1 MRRAEARTA
10 LRYTPDP
17 DCFFRAEDPLG
28 LVAGLPGILALELA
42 PVDPWP
48 ALEEF
53 SPFGCNLVITALL
66 AAPPD
71 TASLVLLPVADQV
84 AIFPVAE
91 VGFAG
96 AGLSPD
102 ARAVLEEQLRLAA
115 NDEATGFAGRL
126 GSAARVA
133 VNVLN
138 RAGLEDVRRTLTDA
152 IGQSQRDRSGGAF
165 IAALGALLD
174 QTAQQPAS
182 DAQPAKMPEAGV
194 SSDATAEDPV
204 PRTQVVRSLRV
215 DAERIDALVSLTG
228 ELTVVKNAIGH
239 TARLARDGADP
250 DDLARRLKD
259 QHALL
264 DRLVAELQRSVLGI
278 RVLPLHHVFQ
288 NFPRLVREM
297 AQDLGKSVRLVVEG
311 QATEADKA
319 TVEALF
325 EPLLHVMRNA
335 LDHGVEPTEERI
347 AAGKSPSAT
356 VQLRATRE
364 GDKVIVEVTDDGRG
378 IDARKIRQ
386 RAARLG
392 LASETAL
399 AEMTDQAVIELI
411 FSPGFS
417 TAASVTSVSGRG
429 VGMDAVRTA
438 VMRLGGRVTVTSQ
451 AGAGTSV
458 RIILPFAVMLLRVMT
473 VDVSGQTFGIP
484 IETVIET
491 ARVPRDQIRR
501 LGAARVFV
509 QRERTVPLVRLGE
522 VLGLSESACLDA
534 DARIVVVSVSG
545 QNGTGHDTI
554 EQTGALEVDVLGERI
569 DVMLK
574 PMEGLLAGVRGFAG
588 TALLGDG
595 RVLIVLDLAELLR

>member
-1 MRRAEARTA
+1 
-10 LRYTPDP
+10 
-17 DCFFRAEDPLG
+17 
-28 LVAGLPGILALELA
+28 
-42 PVDPWP
+42 
-48 ALEEF
+48 
-53 SPFGCNLVITALL
+53 
-66 AAPPD
+66 
-71 TASLVLLPVADQV
+71 
-84 AIFPVAE
+84 
-91 VGFAG
+91 
-96 AGLSPD
+96 
-102 ARAVLEEQLRLAA
+102 
-115 NDEATGFAGRL
+115 
-126 GSAARVA
+126 
-133 VNVLN
+133 
-138 RAGLEDVRRTLTDA
+138 
-152 IGQSQRDRSGGAF
+152 
-165 IAALGALLD
+165 
-174 QTAQQPAS
+174 
-182 DAQPAKMPEAGV
+182 
-194 SSDATAEDPV
+194 
-204 PRTQVVRSLRV
+204 
-215 DAERIDALVSLTG
+215 
-228 ELTVVKNAIGH
+228 
-239 TARLARDGADP
+239 
-250 DDLARRLKD
+250 LKD